1 MDRTSTPQSIWTM
14 TAQQLSWRLRAVL
27 ACAAL
32 LAFLL
37 ACGIFRRSPSL
48 RTFRE
53 DLPRHRCSRRTGR
66 LDDARRMRDALIEK
80 GYVPGSELRFVE
92 DPRGHHNEVD
102 WGRRFTDAVMFLL
115 K

>member
-1 MDRTSTPQSIWTM
+1 
-14 TAQQLSWRLRAVL
+14 
-27 ACAAL
+27 
-32 LAFLL
+32 
-37 ACGIFRRSPSL
+37 
-48 RTFRE
+48 
-53 DLPRHRCSRRTGR
+53 
-66 LDDARRMRDALIEK
+66 MRDALIEK